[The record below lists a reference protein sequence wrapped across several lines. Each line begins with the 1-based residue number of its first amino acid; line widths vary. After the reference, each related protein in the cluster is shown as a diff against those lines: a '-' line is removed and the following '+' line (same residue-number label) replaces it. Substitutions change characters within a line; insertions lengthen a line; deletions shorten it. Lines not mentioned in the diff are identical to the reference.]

1 MLVGKGTAVPMYGKI
16 CGQTMKGFKMYS
28 YNLKNSHKT
37 KRQPVY
43 KVIKTGV
50 MCSLSLFLLLTLEGR
65 LREPL
70 RRISVLIVPGQYD
83 IEADVA

>member
-16 CGQTMKGFKMYS
+16 CGQTD
-28 YNLKNSHKT
+28 SHKT

-50 MCSLSLFLLLTLEGR
+50 MCSLSWFLLLTLEGR